1 MLKRFVKRILYDHLG
16 IEVIRVPKGT
26 KENLIKIRT
35 DPRYI
40 DVLHEPEFQRSV
52 ESVRSY
58 TALDTARLANLWQLS
73 RLSNPQGNMLEAGV
87 YRGGAS
93 LHLHNA
99 APDRKIFLCDTF
111 EGFRG
116 LEMDDSLDKRFKPDF
131 KPNPKAKRAACT
143 DTSAE
148 MVHDLRSGST
158 RNFQIIKGIFPASD
172 VNKDVKALS
181 FVHLDFDL
189 YSSTIE
195 TLQYIE
201 PLLIERS
208 ITVLD
213 DYKCQADGVVKAV
226 REFTASSRKWIVMP
240 VYPGQGILLHRSW
253 LDA

>member
-16 IEVIRVPKGT
+16 IEVIRVPADK
-26 KENLIKIRT
+26 KNLIRLRT

-52 ESVRSY
+52 ESVRFY
-58 TALDTARLANLWQLS
+58 TSLDTARLANLWQLC

-116 LEMDDSLDKRFKPDF
+116 MEMDVDLDRRFRPDF
-131 KPNPKAKRAACT
+131 KPSPKVKRASCT
-143 DTSAE
+143 DTSVE
-148 MVHDLRSGST
+148 MVHDLLSRCT

-189 YSSTIE
+189 YSSTFE

-201 PLLIERS
+201 PRLIERS
-208 ITVLD
+208 IIVLD

-226 REFTASSRKWIVMP
+226 AEFTVSSRKWIAVP
-240 VYPGQGILLHRSW
+240 IYPGQGILLHRSW
-253 LDA
+253 FDA